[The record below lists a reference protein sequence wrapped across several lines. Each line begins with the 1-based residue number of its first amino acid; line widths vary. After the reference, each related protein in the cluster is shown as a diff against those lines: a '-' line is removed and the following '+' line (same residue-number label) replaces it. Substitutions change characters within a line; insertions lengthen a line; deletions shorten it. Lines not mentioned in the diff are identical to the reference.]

1 MKIYDKIVIDIESGK
16 VLEEHSFD
24 YAGDVAL
31 CLGGGGGDGDTETT
45 IRYAGYIEDHHKE
58 FLDIIAGKAHTIMDL
73 SPFSDFT
80 DIDMEVGFFG
90 VGYVLASFPSLY
102 DMYGKFM
109 AGLDIEYLFNQAFE
123 GTTDGAIVHGLISE
137 QASELSYDLEND
149 IIPRY
154 EVGMRDIN
162 AVMSGTFVVGKA
174 MLEAKRMRELSKFSA
189 ELRYRMIP
197 VAVER
202 WKTHLEW
209 NKQVTATY
217 VEVLKLYTDVTLA
230 TSGHNY
236 EMHAKDSLWPFT
248 VLDYERVALGC
259 LTGATKQT
267 SDVAGASSTKAGR
280 AIGGAMTGAAAGAM
294 VGGGVVGAVAGGV
307 LGLAAGLFG

>member
-1 MKIYDKIVIDIESGK
+1 MGKGATSGD
-16 VLEEHSFD
+16 EM
-24 YAGDVAL
+24 
-31 CLGGGGGDGDTETT
+31 ETT
-45 IRYAGYIEDHHKE
+45 TRFADYIEDHHKV
-58 FLDIIAGKAHTIMDL
+58 FLDIMAEKAHAIMDL

-80 DIDMEVGFFG
+80 NVEVEVGFFG
-90 VGYVLASFPSLY
+90 SGYVLSSFPSLY

-109 AGLDIEYLFNQAFE
+109 AGLDVEYLFNQAFE

-162 AVMSGTFVVGKA
+162 AVMSGTFVIGKA
-174 MLEAKRMRELSKFSA
+174 MLETKRMKELSKFSA
-189 ELRYRMIP
+189 ELRYKMIP

-202 WKTHLEW
+202 WKTHLDW

-217 VEVLKLYTDVTLA
+217 MDILKLYIDSALA
-230 TSGHNY
+230 VDSHNY

-259 LTGATKQT
+259 LTGATKSTQ
-267 SDVAGASSTKAGR
+267 DVAGASSTKAGR
-280 AIGGAMTGAAAGAM
+280 AIGGAMVGAAAGM
-294 VGGGVVGAVAGGV
+294 QVGGPIGAGIGGI
-307 LGLAAGLFG
+307 LGLGAGLF

>member
-1 MKIYDKIVIDIESGK
+1 MGKGATSGDKM
-16 VLEEHSFD
+16 
-24 YAGDVAL
+24 
-31 CLGGGGGDGDTETT
+31 ETT
-45 IRYAGYIEDHHKE
+45 TRFADYIENHHAT
-58 FLDIIAGKAHTIMDL
+58 FLDIIAEKAHTIMDL
-73 SPFSDFT
+73 SPFSNFT
-80 DIDMEVGFFG
+80 DIEVEAGFFG
-90 VGYVLASFPSLY
+90 SGYVLSSFPSLY

-109 AGLDIEYLFNQAFE
+109 AGLDVEYLFDQAFE

-162 AVMSGTFVVGKA
+162 AVMSGTFVIGKA
-174 MLEAKRMRELSKFSA
+174 MLETKRMKELSKFSA
-189 ELRYRMIP
+189 ELRYKMIP
-197 VAVER
+197 VSVER
-202 WKTHLEW
+202 WKTHLDW
-209 NKQVTATY
+209 NKQVTTTY
-217 VEVLKLYTDVTLA
+217 IDILKLYIDTTLA
-230 TSGHNY
+230 TDSHNY

-280 AIGGAMTGAAAGAM
+280 AIGGAMTGAAAGAR
-294 VGGGVVGAVAGGV
+294 VGGLPGAAIGGL
-307 LGLAAGLFG
+307 LGLGSAFL

>member
-1 MKIYDKIVIDIESGK
+1 MGKGATTGDKM
-16 VLEEHSFD
+16 
-24 YAGDVAL
+24 
-31 CLGGGGGDGDTETT
+31 ETT
-45 IRYAGYIEDHHKE
+45 TRFAGYIEDHHKI
-58 FLDIIAGKAHTIMDL
+58 FLDIMAEKAHSIMDV

-80 DIDMEVGFFG
+80 DVEVEVGFFG
-90 VGYVLASFPSLY
+90 SGYVLASFPSLY

-109 AGLDIEYLFNQAFE
+109 AGLDIEYLFDQAFE
-123 GTTDGAIVHGLISE
+123 GTTDGAIVHELISE

-174 MLEAKRMRELSKFSA
+174 MLETKRMKELSKLSA
-189 ELRYRMIP
+189 ELRYKMIP

-209 NKQVTATY
+209 NKQVTTTY
-217 VEVLKLYTDVTLA
+217 IDILKLYIDAALA
-230 TSGHNY
+230 VNSHNY

-267 SDVAGASSTKAGR
+267 ADVAGASSTKAGR
-280 AIGGAMTGAAAGAM
+280 AIGGAMSGAAAGAL
-294 VGGGVVGAVAGGV
+294 VGNVPGAIIGGA
-307 LGLAAGLFG
+307 LGLAGSLFG